1 MALTT
6 VVAVCGQGI
15 AIREEVPN
23 DSRKTAKAS
32 ANKKWQY
39 FYLPLDDLSGDTKV
53 STTIYYVKGSHEY
66 RDCNADLL

>member
-1 MALTT
+1 MVLTT

-39 FYLPLDDLSGDTKV
+39 FYLPLDDLSGDAKV
-53 STTIYYVKGSHEY
+53 CATV
-66 RDCNADLL
+66 